1 MGQRID
7 HRGLKLPAPDQALIE
22 RMAEE
27 GYTFMCESWKDDGLL
42 NGAKPALPWKDVPER
57 TRHRWLRCAKI
68 MYAQVAIAGGAKSR
82 TIREKRS

>member
-68 MYAQVAIAGGAKSR
+68 MYAQVAIAGGAK
-82 TIREKRS
+82 